1 RTRLAET
8 NSVTH
13 FLGQSEQ
20 VAHVGLGAAEQSR
33 VATVQVTFLGGHVV
47 TLDNVALNQE
57 LTVLEPDL
65 PFPNAPGVVPAAA
78 PDCDENGEEDACAP
92 DCDGNRRPDSCDVR
106 DGLVADC
113 NANGVPDSCEIAS
126 GFERDCDGNGL
137 LDTCEVAAQPWLDC
151 DEDGVLDVC
160 RGTTCT
166 GVDAGV
172 RDMGTGAADA
182 GSPGDAGDAA
192 AMTDTGSGADAA
204 GADAGT
210 GTLRGQGCAAER
222 AAGRGGMGGATL
234 LMVVVAAVRRRRR
247 TALATRRGGC
257 SETVRLGGACSHG
270 SRT

>member
-1 RTRLAET
+1 MVRVTVDGRTRLAET

-192 AMTDTGSGADAA
+192 AMTDTGVAQTLQERTRERGRYVGKGARLSGPQGAA
-204 GADAGT
+204 AWGA
-210 GTLRGQGCAAER
+210 
-222 AAGRGGMGGATL
+222 
-234 LMVVVAAVRRRRR
+234 RR
-247 TALATRRGGC
+247 C
-257 SETVRLGGACSHG
+257 
-270 SRT
+270 